1 MELPD
6 LQEHWN
12 RMEFG
17 PISTQTVPTSYL
29 QSIRD
34 IIYELEGRL
43 SDTEKTNNSFTVLMD
58 SYEET
63 IKELKQVVRVI
74 SPMNKELL
82 DANQDMSYRIAKLE
96 YLIACNIDPMNC
108 TYEDAEICREC
119 HKTAFPENYRL

>member
-1 MELPD
+1 MKICPYCQDGELNKCD
-6 LQEHWN
+6 CAGAKRVASLE
-12 RMEFG
+12 
-17 PISTQTVPTSYL
+17 
-29 QSIRD
+29 IRVV
-34 IIYELEGRL
+34 ELE
-43 SDTEKTNNSFTVLMD
+43 
-58 SYEET
+58 
-63 IKELKQVVRVI
+63 QVVRVI